1 MTATFYLQ
9 QLTSTFEDH
18 QVGEEYSASRLLMT
32 IEQGK
37 TTVADSPKAKATA
50 STLHI
55 SKTQAPRKFQYRR
68 QVQCQICRTFG
79 HDVDEDVCRVGAQVY
94 FAIQYQQNATMDV
107 EKNASAYNLANNKS
121 TINVVC
127 QEADM
132 DEMAVAKVERL
143 ALDLVTGKDD

>member
-1 MTATFYLQ
+1 
-9 QLTSTFEDH
+9 
-18 QVGEEYSASRLLMT
+18 MT

-37 TTVADSPKAKATA
+37 TTAGESPKAK
-50 STLHI
+50 STPSDLHI
-55 SKTQAPRKFQYRR
+55 SKTQVQRKFQYRR
-68 QVQCQICRTFG
+68 QVQCRICRTFG

-94 FAIQYQQNATMDV
+94 FALQYQQTAVTDV

-132 DEMAVAKVERL
+132 DDEAVVKVERL
-143 ALDLVTGKDD
+143 ALDLVNDKEE